1 MTTETGSVMPDAT
14 TTVAPADTTVT
25 DTSAFAV
32 EDGAP
37 TGDATAVASAEDGEK
52 KEVVVEGAPETYAD
66 FTMPEGVTLDSDMLA
81 EFTPVL
87 KELNLSQAN
96 AQRIM
101 DFAPKLISNAVEGI
115 KNQMIAE
122 ARDWHDAS
130 RKDSEI
136 GGEKMAERLAVANK
150 AFERFG
156 TPALKTFLASKGLN
170 AHPEL
175 IRAFYRA
182 GLAIAE
188 DKFVPGGKT
197 VLPAKTFYD
206 RSQMN

>member
-1 MTTETGSVMPDAT
+1 MTTETVIT
-14 TTVAPADTTVT
+14 QPAG
-25 DTSAFAV
+25 DTSAAGSESVTNTSAFTV
-32 EDGAP
+32 EAGASDGTTTEKGEGAADD
-37 TGDATAVASAEDGEK
+37 TKKAET
-52 KEVVVEGAPETYAD
+52 VEGAPETYAD
-66 FTMPEGVTLDSDMLA
+66 FTMPEGVTLDSDLLA

-101 DFAPKLISNAVEGI
+101 DFAPKLITQAVEGI
-115 KNQMIAE
+115 KTQMIAE
-122 ARDWHDAS
+122 ARGWHDAS

-136 GGEKMAERLAVANK
+136 GGEKMAEKLAVANK
-150 AFERFG
+150 AFDKFG
-156 TPALKTFLASKGLN
+156 TPELKTFLASKGLN

-188 DKFVPGGKT
+188 DRFVPGGKT
-197 VLPAKTFYD
+197 VVPAKTFYD